1 MVMENFINVLYNKNS
16 LLVLSYISKNI
27 FEENTAT
34 SIARNLDL
42 AVSSVHSILKTF
54 ETTGL
59 VKTRTIGKSVIYEID
74 KQNPI
79 FKTFRTFDNISN
91 ILPIIEQLKPLV
103 RKIILFGSCSRGEDT
118 INSDIDLFVLTDN
131 GSKDKINSII
141 ENANYER
148 QINPVIFD
156 TIETMQLEKED
167 TIFYNEINKGIILWE
182 E

>member
-1 MVMENFINVLYNKNS
+1 VENFINILYNKNS

-34 SIARNLDL
+34 SIARSLDL

-54 ETTGL
+54 EQTGL
-59 VKTRTIGKSVIYEID
+59 VKTRTIGKSIVYEID

-91 ILPIIEQLKPLV
+91 ILPMIEKLKPV
-103 RKIILFGSCSRGEDT
+103 SRKIILFGSCSKGEDT
-118 INSDIDLFVLTDN
+118 INSDIDLFVLTDDGN
-131 GSKDKINSII
+131 KDKINNII
-141 ENANYER
+141 EDAEYER
-148 QINPVIFD
+148 QVNPVIVD
-156 TIETMQLEKED
+156 TVEVLQLEKD
-167 TIFYNEINKGIILWE
+167 DKTFYNEINKGIILWE

>member
-1 MVMENFINVLYNKNS
+1 MENFINVLYNKNS
-16 LLVLSYISKNI
+16 LLILSYISKNV

-34 SIARNLDL
+34 SIARNLNL
-42 AVSSVHSILKTF
+42 AVSSVHSILKAF

-91 ILPIIEQLKPLV
+91 ILPMIEQLKPLV
-103 RKIILFGSCSRGEDT
+103 RKIVLFGSCSRGEDT
-118 INSDIDLFVLTDN
+118 LNSDIDLFILTDN
-131 GSKDKINSII
+131 GNKDNINNII
-141 ENANYER
+141 EDAKIER
-148 QINPVIFD
+148 QIIPVIVD
-156 TIETMQLEKED
+156 TIEAMQLEKD
-167 TIFYNEINKGIILWE
+167 DKVFYNEINKGIILWE

>member
-1 MVMENFINVLYNKNS
+1 MENFINILYNKNS

-34 SIARNLDL
+34 SIARSLDL

-54 ETTGL
+54 EQTGL
-59 VKTRTIGKSVIYEID
+59 VKTRTIGKSIVYEID

-91 ILPIIEQLKPLV
+91 ILPMIEKLKPV
-103 RKIILFGSCSRGEDT
+103 SRKIILFGSCSKGEDT
-118 INSDIDLFVLTDN
+118 INSDIDLFVLTDDGN
-131 GSKDKINSII
+131 KDKINNII
-141 ENANYER
+141 EDAEYER
-148 QINPVIFD
+148 QVNPVIVD
-156 TIETMQLEKED
+156 TVEVLQLEKD
-167 TIFYNEINKGIILWE
+167 DKTFYNEINKGIILWE